1 MTVELWGALAAL
13 FFAAAGV
20 TSGLARFEQRRFWRR
35 MVVPARAAGLIALTV
50 SLALAVA
57 DQGEPSPFD
66 LRQVAL
72 GLGLAASA
80 TGLVLA
86 WRHGVAGAG
95 PVQDL
100 VIMSLVL
107 AAILAIRPGGSSL
120 SCVQQWLPF
129 WVYWGLFVLGA
140 GGLLLAGSGAMDL
153 ALEAIR
159 PREQRWAARAETH
172 RLLADAILGALLA
185 LGGGLAISIW
195 WSWHTMGSLSSGDP
209 RQTWMGAT
217 WVVGSMSL
225 LAWPSERRG
234 ARAAAILAFLA
245 AAMAVFG
252 LLAIPD
258 LQRLWS
264 L

>member
-13 FFAAAGV
+13 FFAVAGV
-20 TSGLARFEQRRFWRR
+20 ASGLARFEQRRFSRR
-35 MVVPARAAGLIALTV
+35 VVVPSRAAGLIALTV
-50 SLALAVA
+50 ALALAVEA
-57 DQGEPSPFD
+57 QGELSPFD

-80 TGLVLA
+80 TGLILA

-95 PVQDL
+95 PVEDL
-100 VIMSLVL
+100 VMMGLVL
-107 AAILAIRPGGSSL
+107 VAILTIRAGGPSPD
-120 SCVQQWLPF
+120 CVQQSLPF
-129 WVYWGLFVLGA
+129 WLYWGLFILGA
-140 GGLLLAGSGAMDL
+140 GGLLIAGCVSLDL

-159 PREQRWAARAETH
+159 PREQRWAARAEAH
-172 RLLADAILGALLA
+172 RLLADAILGALVA

-225 LAWPSERRG
+225 LAWQSERRG
-234 ARAAAILAFLA
+234 ARTAAILAFLA